1 MKKRIQ
7 RLFPP
12 AFLSVV
18 AALGVAI
25 WLMSSHSLPD
35 RSYES
40 KDAALSA
47 IAARIGVTDLLTSVM
62 LIEAMAFVVMLLGV
76 VVIIFHWR
84 LK

>member
-1 MKKRIQ
+1 MKKRIR
-7 RLFPP
+7 RLFSP
-12 AFLSVV
+12 AFFSVV
-18 AALGVAI
+18 AAFGVAI

-35 RSYES
+35 RFYES

-47 IAARIGVTDLLTSVM
+47 IAARIGMTDLLTSVM